1 LGGLSVGL
9 DVKWA
14 LDWMRLSAQAMG
26 EHRVE
31 LIELDRAIGDSD
43 HGENMD
49 RGFQAVL
56 QKLDEAPPETP
67 GAVLKAAAMALMS
80 KVGGA
85 AGPLYGTAYLRA
97 ATSLGET
104 ADIDANAL
112 VAALTAARDGV
123 VARGK
128 AEPGDKTMIDAWT
141 PAVEAAEQAAAS
153 GADVLAVLEA
163 AADAAET
170 GAAATDPLVARKG
183 RASYLGERSAG
194 HRDPGAAST
203 ALLLR
208 AAVAAAT
215 GTAGSSGAADSA
227 GAAGAADSAGA
238 AGSAGSAG
246 SASAAGPAGSTQGT
260 GADAV

>member
-1 LGGLSVGL
+1 MGLGV
-9 DVKWA
+9 DWA
-14 LDWMRLSAQAMG
+14 VDWLKLSAKAMA
-26 EHRVE
+26 EHRTE

-56 QKLDEAPPETP
+56 QKLDETPPETA
-67 GAVLKAAAMALMS
+67 GAALKAAAMALMS

-97 ATSLGET
+97 ATSLGDST
-104 ADIDANAL
+104 DINADAL
-112 VAALTAARDGV
+112 ASALAAARDGV

-128 AEPGDKTMIDAWT
+128 AETGDKTMIDAWT
-141 PAVEAAEQAAAS
+141 PAVEAAQNAASDGGDAVAVLQAAA
-153 GADVLAVLEA
+153 EA
-163 AADAAET
+163 AEV
-170 GAAATDPLVARKG
+170 GAVATDPLVARKG

-208 AAVAAAT
+208 AAAAA
-215 GTAGSSGAADSA
+215 
-227 GAAGAADSAGA
+227 A
-238 AGSAGSAG
+238 AGSAGN
-246 SASAAGPAGSTQGT
+246 TGT
-260 GADAV
+260 DAV

>member
-1 LGGLSVGL
+1 MGLGV
-9 DVKWA
+9 DWA
-14 LDWMRLSAQAMG
+14 VDWLKLSAKAMA
-26 EHRVE
+26 EHRTE

-67 GAVLKAAAMALMS
+67 GAALKAAAMALMS

-97 ATSLGET
+97 ATSLGDT
-104 ADIDANAL
+104 ADIDAEAL
-112 VAALTAARDGV
+112 ASALAAARDGV

-128 AEPGDKTMIDAWT
+128 AETGDKTMIDAWT
-141 PAVEAAEQAAAS
+141 PAVEAARNAAS
-153 GADVLAVLEA
+153 DGGDVLAVLQAAAEA
-163 AADAAET
+163 AEV
-170 GAAATDPLVARKG
+170 GAVATDPLVARKG

-208 AAVAAAT
+208 AAAAA
-215 GTAGSSGAADSA
+215 
-227 GAAGAADSAGA
+227 A
-238 AGSAGSAG
+238 AGSAGN
-246 SASAAGPAGSTQGT
+246 TGT
-260 GADAV
+260 DAV